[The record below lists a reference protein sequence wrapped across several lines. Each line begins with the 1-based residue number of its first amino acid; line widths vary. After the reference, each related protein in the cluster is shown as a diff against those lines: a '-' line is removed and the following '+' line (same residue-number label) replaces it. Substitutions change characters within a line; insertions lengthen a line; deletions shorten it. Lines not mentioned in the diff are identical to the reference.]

1 MSDSQ
6 NITGPF
12 FVKHER
18 VAGFGGEDTPYSNE
32 EWKPWEDLLNSPYD
46 TPALALPYYVI
57 DENGEIVEGMPRIR
71 IDGVKFLE
79 DQGLR
84 VVMHSV
90 WVDVDNPEHAKWADL
105 SEDPEG
111 AFQENLQ
118 KISYGLGEHFET
130 CYWYMTPSG
139 YRLVWKLP
147 EFIDVHY
154 WRAWVIEFEKVL
166 RQAGIDA
173 DVKAMS
179 RWGQPYRLPCVTKK
193 GTLLDLPRKGG
204 EPGVLDWKPKI
215 SLDYQVFG
223 TDDSAEITI
232 PENIPPVDTAQ
243 WKSVKTCSYY
253 KKLRQPSPLGL
264 PGGRRNAIFSCAGE
278 LANLGVVDPALM
290 YGMMAPAV
298 LSDTTTHNSL
308 GEPDPPPGLD
318 VLRDAIQFAVGRQL
332 AEMKENEEIRQAL
345 QERHRQI
352 EQERHQAIIEE
363 LEGDFF
369 SDAEED
375 ESSPSPLGHLF
386 GKAFNLSKEAVTRAS
401 GVPLEERLFLLVGN
415 SVYRYNEN
423 MARYEGPML
432 HKTATAGIARAMP
445 TLHAKFFTQ
454 KGALMADRVIFNLYG
469 THVDRVVAVLG
480 SDISLYDPGTQT
492 LYQGAAQFAAMQPVF
507 HSDVQLWLELL
518 GGSNPSGLLDWLA
531 TFPILS
537 HPTAAL
543 YIDGAPGVGKGML
556 ASGLARLFGR
566 ATPTSYK
573 DASGTYN
580 NAVEECPLV
589 WADEYIPSEAYSGR
603 SSFSGNFRMM
613 TGNSSITINEKF
625 KNPRSVMG
633 SLRVLITANNP
644 NVIRFDEQLSPED
657 FAAVSK
663 RILYLKA
670 DPRAAEYLRSLGG
683 RRTTDSWVASKIA
696 EHVLW
701 LMHNRPV
708 VPGGR
713 LLVEGRASQLH
724 HSLQMKVGINEL
736 ILEVI
741 VHAIEQGQHAQGQIL
756 WGKGKV
762 LVKDRLFQTM
772 WERVH
777 GDSAKVPTISTVRVA
792 LRGICDER
800 QRVENAEG
808 NKRRYFS
815 VNVDALEAF
824 AAASGA
830 FEGETHLLLD
840 KISYDQV
847 PWKLKGKG
855 NPL

>member
-1 MSDSQ
+1 MSEHEI
-6 NITGPF
+6 ITGPF

-18 VAGFGGEDTPYSNE
+18 IAGFGGEGAPYSNE
-32 EWKPWEDLLNSPYD
+32 EWKPWESLLETAYD
-46 TPALALPYYVI
+46 TPALALPYFVI
-57 DENGEIVEGMPRIR
+57 DANGEVLDGMPRIK

-90 WVDVDNPEHAKWADL
+90 WVDVDNPGHTKWSEL
-105 SEDPEG
+105 SENPEA
-111 AFQENLQ
+111 AFQQTLQ
-118 KISYGLGEHFET
+118 KAAEGLGEHFET

-139 YRLVWKLP
+139 YRLVWRLP
-147 EFIDVHY
+147 DYVDVHY

-166 RQAGIDA
+166 SHAKIKA
-173 DVKAMS
+173 DLKAMS
-179 RWGQPYRLPCVTKK
+179 RWGQPYRLPRVTK
-193 GTLLDLPRKGG
+193 GRTLLDLPRKGG
-204 EPGVLDWKPKI
+204 EPGVLNWKPERT
-215 SLDYQVFG
+215 LDYQVFG
-223 TDDSAEITI
+223 TDESAEVVI
-232 PENIPPVDTAQ
+232 PENIPPVDVSD
-243 WKSVKTCSYY
+243 WKSVKTCSFY
-253 KKLRQPSPLGL
+253 KKLRQPAPLGL

-290 YGMMAPAV
+290 YAMMAPAV

-308 GEPDPPPGLD
+308 GEPDAPPGLD
-318 VLRDAIQFAVGRQL
+318 VLKDAIQFAVGRQL

-345 QERHRQI
+345 QERHAQI
-352 EQERHQAIIEE
+352 EKERHQALIEE

-375 ESSPSPLGHLF
+375 EGPTPLGHLF
-386 GKAFNLSKEAVTRAS
+386 GKAFNVNKEAVIRAAS
-401 GVPLEERLFLLVGN
+401 VPLEERLFLLVGN
-415 SVYRYNEN
+415 SAYRYNEN
-423 MARYEGPML
+423 TARYEGPML
-432 HKTATAGIARAMP
+432 HKTATAGISRVMP
-445 TLHAKFFTQ
+445 TLHTNFFTQ

-469 THVDRVVAVLG
+469 TNVDRVVAVLG

-492 LYQGAAQFAAMQPVF
+492 LYQGVAQFASFKPVF
-507 HSDVQLWLELL
+507 HADVQLWLELL
-518 GGSNPSGLLDWLA
+518 GGSNPDALFDWLA

-573 DASGTYN
+573 DASGAYN

-603 SSFSGNFRMM
+603 ASFSGNFRMM

-683 RRTTDSWVASKIA
+683 RRTTDSWVSSKVA

-708 VPGGR
+708 IPGGR
-713 LLVEGRASQLH
+713 LLVEGKASQLH

-741 VHAIEQGQHAQGQIL
+741 IHAIEHGQHAQGQIL

-762 LVKDRLFQTM
+762 LVKDRLFQTL

-777 GDSAKVPTISTVRVA
+777 GDSAKVPTVSTVRAA
-792 LRGICDER
+792 LRGVCDER
-800 QRVENAEG
+800 QRVENTEG
-808 NKRRYFS
+808 QKRRYFS
-815 VNVDALEAF
+815 VNVDALEAY

-830 FEGETHLLLD
+830 FEGETRLLLD
-840 KISYDQV
+840 KINRPDV
-847 PWKLKGKG
+847 PWVLKGKG
-855 NPL
+855 DAL